1 MKAFGTPTPDVD
13 AKPMCGR
20 SSSLE
25 SYKKEISFFMPN
37 RLIGLNVQTK
47 QGDPTKSVAV
57 NNLIKK
63 VKKYEVQKL
72 GVSSQARR
80 PLEIEELG
88 FIISLLQKDPDPVKR
103 YGFVALVIMQFHF
116 LAVVAIIHAR

>member
-1 MKAFGTPTPDVD
+1 
-13 AKPMCGR
+13 
-20 SSSLE
+20 
-25 SYKKEISFFMPN
+25 MPN

-47 QGDPTKSVAV
+47 QGNPTKSVAV

-63 VKKYEVQKL
+63 VKKYEVRKL

-80 PLEIEELG
+80 PLEVEELG

-103 YGFVALVIMQFHF
+103 YGFVTLVIMQFHF
-116 LAVVAIIHAR
+116 LARVDDTCKIIILTKLGDTVLMMMR

>member
-1 MKAFGTPTPDVD
+1 MLLFLLKAFGTPTPNVD

-37 RLIGLNVQTK
+37 ILIGWNVQTK
-47 QGDPTKSVAV
+47 QGNPTKSVAV

-63 VKKYEVQKL
+63 VKKYEVKEL
-72 GVSSQARR
+72 GVSSLARR
-80 PLEIEELG
+80 PMEMEELG
-88 FIISLLQKDPDPVKR
+88 FIISLLRKDPDLVKK
-103 YGFVALVIMQFHF
+103 YGFVGLVIM
-116 LAVVAIIHAR
+116 